1 MQNFI
6 HTENTENVPHPS
18 SLFTHVNFLSQL
30 LKSVIYFSFVFKDFH
45 VFLTVA
51 HHGNNICNM
60 LTCVKYKNNK
70 TDTHAPVTQL
80 GNYSFLFLKKKIII
94 TVSLPACSP
103 KIMYKRK
110 LLGFMFWWLPWISR
124 FFFCSSNEV
133 IWIMIFRKS
142 FEDLTIRLSYP
153 VLICV
158 PSLVLPAY
166 SWESTPLYTC

>member
-80 GNYSFLFLKKKIII
+80 GNYSFLFLKKK
-94 TVSLPACSP
+94 S
-103 KIMYKRK
+103 
-110 LLGFMFWWLPWISR
+110 
-124 FFFCSSNEV
+124 
-133 IWIMIFRKS
+133 
-142 FEDLTIRLSYP
+142 
-153 VLICV
+153 
-158 PSLVLPAY
+158 
-166 SWESTPLYTC
+166 